1 MHQNA
6 RTVSEFIKADITPS
20 QYQRNEAFEEEVIDL
35 SEYWFVI
42 KRHRWGILSFAMA
55 ALFIGMLVAFSSIPQ
70 YKSSVK
76 LLAEPII
83 QGQGES
89 VGNYEYVN
97 TAWLFYETQ
106 YEIIASRAIAEKVI
120 NDLDLTNNPSFTG
133 ANRKKLFKLPS
144 FDFSIKD
151 LIPDAW
157 RQSDAVVME
166 GEPVE
171 VDTLAPYVGLLL
183 GNLKV
188 TGGKES
194 QIITIEYSGPD
205 PVLVSKIVNAV
216 SQAYIEFGLS
226 TRLSTAQQTTGW
238 LTEQLSSLRNTLDS
252 SEEKLQAYKA
262 EHRLIDTAS
271 SQRVATTKL
280 ASLTSELIRAQTN
293 LNEMN
298 VAYSQVKRIQRE
310 GGSFQTIS
318 SVLSSRVIEDLKK
331 EQSKLTRRVS
341 ELSERYGEKHPKMI
355 AARSELAESQRTL
368 GGETGKIVSNIRRE
382 RDTASSQVV
391 QLKRLIAEQEQG
403 IQVKQGGEWGLL
415 KLEREV
421 ETNRLMYENFLTSTR
436 EMESKTD
443 YNVSNVKVVDRAHPT
458 GAPFKPKKKLI
469 MMVAFFLGAFLG
481 ILVAFLREHL
491 DNTFKTSE
499 EVEKKLG
506 IPAIGSVPKIAKKEL
521 KNSIPERMALA
532 GNTSAFSESVNHIRT
547 GVLLSNIDNPP
558 QIIMVTSSIPA
569 EGKTTT
575 SSNLALSL
583 SQMGKTLLLEM
594 DLRKPRLKS
603 FLSDTQ
609 HLGLTDYLAGRVSID
624 EAIAADPEAAQL
636 SHLVAGT
643 IPPNPLEIV
652 SSQSFEHLITDL
664 RNKFEY
670 IVVDAPPVIAV
681 SDALVV
687 GQLADAILMV
697 IKADSTSKKLA
708 ETTIKRLAQ
717 VHLRPVGAILEQQDV
732 TKLSE
737 YGYETAYYHG
747 HYYNTPTS

>member
-368 GGETGKIVSNIRRE
+368 GGEIGKIVSNIRRE

-481 ILVAFLREHL
+481 IFVAFLREHL

-643 IPPNPLEIV
+643 IPPNPGNCFL
-652 SSQSFEHLITDL
+652 S
-664 RNKFEY
+664 
-670 IVVDAPPVIAV
+670 VI
-681 SDALVV
+681 
-687 GQLADAILMV
+687 
-697 IKADSTSKKLA
+697 
-708 ETTIKRLAQ
+708 
-717 VHLRPVGAILEQQDV
+717 
-732 TKLSE
+732 
-737 YGYETAYYHG
+737 
-747 HYYNTPTS
+747 